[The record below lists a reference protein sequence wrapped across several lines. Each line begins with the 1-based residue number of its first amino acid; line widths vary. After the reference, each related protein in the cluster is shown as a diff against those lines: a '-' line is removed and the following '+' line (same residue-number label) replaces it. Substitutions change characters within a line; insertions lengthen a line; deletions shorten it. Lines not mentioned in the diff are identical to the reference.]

1 MSETEAAPKKK
12 LSRFITPTLVLIAV
26 LAVGV
31 VGGVVIGQNTAS
43 AAGPGGIAQG
53 QFPGGDAAGGTA
65 PTGMGDFTSGTI
77 VSVEGST
84 VVLELEDGSQVT
96 VNTATD
102 TTVTKTT
109 DATVSDL
116 AAGEEV
122 TVIGAADDDGTVT
135 ATSISQ
141 GARGFGG
148 GGTRPTTGAGTDTS
162 TDD

>member
-1 MSETEAAPKKK
+1 MTNIETTTEAAPKKK

-43 AAGPGGIAQG
+43 ATGPGGMTQG
-53 QFPGGDAAGGTA
+53 QFPGVDAAGGAA

-77 VSVEGST
+77 VSVDGST

-96 VNTATD
+96 VNTADD

-122 TVIGAADDDGTVT
+122 TVIGAADDDGSVT

-148 GGTRPTTGAGTDTS
+148 GGTRPTTDTGA
-162 TDD
+162 DD

>member
-1 MSETEAAPKKK
+1 MTDIETPTEAAPKKK
-12 LSRFITPTLVLIAV
+12 LSRFVTPTLVLVAV

-31 VGGVVIGQNTAS
+31 VGGVVIGQSTAT
-43 AAGPGGIAQG
+43 AAGPGGMSQG
-53 QFPGGDAAGGTA
+53 QFPGTGGTTDGTA

-77 VSVEGST
+77 VSVDGST

-96 VNTATD
+96 VNTADD

-109 DATVSDL
+109 DSTVSDL

-148 GGTRPTTGAGTDTS
+148 GARPTDTGTD
-162 TDD
+162 D